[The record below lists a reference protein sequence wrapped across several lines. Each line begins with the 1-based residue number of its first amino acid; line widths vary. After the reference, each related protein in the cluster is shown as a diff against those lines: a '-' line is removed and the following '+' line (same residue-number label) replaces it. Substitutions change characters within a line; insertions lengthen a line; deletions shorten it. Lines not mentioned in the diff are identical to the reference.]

1 MTSEKNKREE
11 TPYPEMLRGLP
22 EIDIPLKG
30 IRGWLLQSEKK
41 QVVFFELEPVGEM
54 PPHSHCAQWGIVIS
68 GKMKLT
74 INGETKTYSKGD
86 WYYIPAGAV
95 HSAIFLTRVYV
106 IDVFDDPARYKAKQ
120 S

>member
-11 TPYPEMLRGLP
+11 TPYPKMLRGLP

-54 PPHSHCAQWGIVIS
+54 PPHSH
-68 GKMKLT
+68 
-74 INGETKTYSKGD
+74 
-86 WYYIPAGAV
+86 
-95 HSAIFLTRVYV
+95 
-106 IDVFDDPARYKAKQ
+106 
-120 S
+120 